1 VEQLAAWVKEA
12 PDKTA
17 YQRRLAIWL
26 THAGPFAAHRV
37 ADLLAVSTQAVWKWV
52 AEYNTLGPNGLDR
65 KGRGGRRWGL
75 MSLDEER
82 AFLAEHLAQAASG
95 DLLTAKQLASALAK
109 KLGQEVSIDYIYG
122 LLHRHEWRK
131 LTPRPH
137 HAKQAPA
144 IMEAFKKT
152 PANAQNHSPE
162 PSREYSD
169 ALTVPA
175 NMKLLPPP
183 PDSPELNLAEHVW
196 EYIREND
203 IRNQIFNTLDE
214 VMDTIETSLRHLHE
228 APEELRSMTA
238 FPWIFEKAA

>member
-1 VEQLAAWVKEA
+1 MRKPSSLSPWFTVEQLVAWVKEA

-52 AEYNTLGPNGLDR
+52 SEYNTLGPTGLDR

-82 AFLAEHLAQAASG
+82 AFLAEHLAQAENG
-95 DLLTAKQLASALAK
+95 DLLTAKQLASALQK

-122 LLHRHEWRK
+122 LLHRHQWRK

-137 HAKQAPA
+137 HTKQDAA
-144 IMEAFKKT
+144 LAEAFKKNFHT
-152 PANAQNHSPE
+152 
-162 PSREYSD
+162 
-169 ALTVPA
+169 
-175 NMKLLPPP
+175 
-183 PDSPELNLAEHVW
+183 
-196 EYIREND
+196 
-203 IRNQIFNTLDE
+203 
-214 VMDTIETSLRHLHE
+214 
-228 APEELRSMTA
+228 RSK
-238 FPWIFEKAA
+238 P